1 MADQA
6 VLPPGRRAERAGG
19 INETVDPDEA
29 DDLTSLRAILVGPAE
44 QKIQAL
50 QARIDDRFA
59 QARDV
64 GAVLPQALLHRASD
78 PELARA
84 LTPPVERAITASV
97 RRDPRPL
104 ADALFPVIGP
114 AIRKAVSASLA
125 SMVESLNR
133 TLEHSLSA
141 RAMQWRFEAL
151 RTGKSFGE
159 IVLLKTLLFRV
170 EQAFLIHRKTGLLL
184 QHVRAGPAHVED
196 AQLVSAMLTAIRDF
210 VQDSFRVPE
219 QDSLDALKVGE
230 LSIWIE
236 QGPGAILAAVI
247 RGTAPPALRQ
257 VLQRSLET
265 VHLQHAEALDAFQG
279 DAEPFEATRPV
290 LEECLATEYRPETE
304 RRRRGGLIFISVLLL
319 ALAAWAAFAYR
330 DYRRWNGYVRNLRN
344 EPGLVVI
351 STGRANGKYVVAG
364 LRDPLARD
372 PRALLQQAHV
382 PPDDVVGQWEP
393 YHALLPG
400 FVLPR
405 ANAILRPPSGTNLT
419 FQDGV
424 LRADGNAPAAW
435 LADAARMA
443 PLIAGVSRF
452 DPSPAVQARVQS
464 LTRALEQ
471 ATLLFDRGSS
481 QLRSGQEPQLR
492 EIAAIINE
500 LGSLAPAANRTFR
513 IDVVGHTDSD
523 GSLQSNLP
531 LSTTRATRA
540 IAALGLQRS
549 EFLVVSPTGV
559 GSDDPVVPGVSETEK
574 QRNRRVAFRVT
585 VDPPGSGASTRR

>member
-1 MADQA
+1 MADHA
-6 VLPPGRRAERAGG
+6 VLPPRR
-19 INETVDPDEA
+19 ETVARTDPEEV
-29 DDLTSLRAILVGPAE
+29 DDLTSLRAILIGPAE
-44 QKIQAL
+44 QRLQAL

-114 AIRKAVSASLA
+114 AIRKAVAASLA

-133 TLEHSLSA
+133 TLEHSVSA
-141 RAMQWRFEAL
+141 RALQWRFEAL

-159 IVLLKTLLFRV
+159 IVLLNTLLFRV
-170 EQAFLIHRKTGLLL
+170 EQVFLIHRKTGLLL

-210 VQDSFRVPE
+210 VQDSFHVAE
-219 QDSLDALKVGE
+219 QDSLDALKVGD

-265 VHLQHAEALDAFQG
+265 VHLQHAEALETFDG
-279 DAEPFEATRPV
+279 DPQVFDTTRPI
-290 LEECLATEYRPETE
+290 LEECLATEYRSETN
-304 RRRRGGLIFISVLLL
+304 RRRRGGLILIALLLL
-319 ALAAWAAFAYR
+319 ALAAWGAFAYR
-330 DYRRWNGYVRNLRN
+330 DYRRWNRYVQTLRN

-351 STGRANGKYVVAG
+351 SSGRSDGKYTVAG

-372 PRALLQQAHV
+372 PGVLLQQAQI
-382 PPDDVVGQWEP
+382 PADDVVGNWEP
-393 YHALLPG
+393 YHALLPS
-400 FVLPR
+400 FVLSR
-405 ANAILRPPSGTNLT
+405 ANAVLQPPPGTNLT
-419 FQDGV
+419 LQDGI
-424 LRADGNAPAAW
+424 LRADGDPSTTW
-435 LADAARMA
+435 LADAGRIA
-443 PLIAGVSRF
+443 PLIAGVNRF
-452 DPSPAVQARVQS
+452 DPSPAIQARIRS
-464 LTRALEQ
+464 LTRTLEQ
-471 ATLLFDRGSS
+471 SSLRFERGTSR
-481 QLRSGQEPQLR
+481 LRVGQESQLR
-492 EIAAIINE
+492 EIAALINE
-500 LGSLAPAANRTFR
+500 LGTLAASAGRRFR

-523 GSLQSNLP
+523 GSLESNLP
-531 LSTTRATRA
+531 LSGARAEQA
-540 IAALGLQRS
+540 ILALGLRPS
-549 EFLVVSPTGV
+549 DALNVAALGV
-559 GSDDPVVPGVSETEK
+559 GSDDPIVAGVSEAEK
-574 QRNRRVAFRVT
+574 QQNRRIAFRVSEI
-585 VDPPGSGASTRR
+585 PAGSGQSNR